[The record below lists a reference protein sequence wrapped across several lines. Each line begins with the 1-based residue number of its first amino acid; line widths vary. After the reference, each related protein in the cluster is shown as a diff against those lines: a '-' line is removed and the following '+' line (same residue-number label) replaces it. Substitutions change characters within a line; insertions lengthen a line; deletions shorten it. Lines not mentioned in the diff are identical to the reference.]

1 MDITLPNGK
10 IATTIKPTNSLPVTK
25 IKTNSQLQEE
35 DARVRHRIDELPL
48 QDGKMNSISVV
59 LCYYMFGLS
68 IRDIAIITKFT
79 EEQVQNIIMLPAFN
93 EMMNKVSKSIIEN
106 DTNSVRDYIQ
116 NQTKK
121 AAQKVME
128 IMETAP
134 AKYALAAAQDIL
146 DRGGHR
152 PVDIIEHV
160 NKMEGEL
167 RIVHITKDEKAISN
181 IKDVEFEEIKQ

>member
-1 MDITLPNGK
+1 
-10 IATTIKPTNSLPVTK
+10 
-25 IKTNSQLQEE
+25 
-35 DARVRHRIDELPL
+35 
-48 QDGKMNSISVV
+48 
-59 LCYYMFGLS
+59 
-68 IRDIAIITKFT
+68 
-79 EEQVQNIIMLPAFN
+79 MLPAFS

-106 DTNSVRDYIQ
+106 DTNSVRDYLQ
-116 NQTKK
+116 KQTKK

-152 PVDIIEHV
+152 PVDIVEHV

-167 RIVHITKDEKAISN
+167 RIVHITKDEKAIGN
-181 IKDVEFEEIKQ
+181 IKDVEFEEIK

>member
-10 IATTIKPTNSLPVTK
+10 MATTIKPTNTLPVTK

-48 QDGKMNSISVV
+48 QDSKMNSISVV

-79 EEQVQNIIMLPAFN
+79 EEQVQNIIMLPAFS
-93 EMMNKVSKSIIEN
+93 EMMSKVSKSIIES

-128 IMETAP
+128 IMENAP

-152 PVDIIEHV
+152 PVDIVEHV

-167 RIVHITKDEKAISN
+167 RIVHITKDEKAIGN
-181 IKDVEFEEIKQ
+181 IKDVEFEEIK